1 MAALARAAPSF
12 SEDRIGWLVNEA
24 EERRACADS
33 NFLRGNR
40 ACVARIAGIGSRLL
54 TGDFNSGE
62 SRFFATRSLHVVMWR
77 VRFLKGLERRIL
89 GDYEWVN

>member
-1 MAALARAAPSF
+1 MAALARAVPSF

-62 SRFFATRSLHVVMWR
+62 SRFFATRSLHVVGAAGTI
-77 VRFLKGLERRIL
+77 FERIGAAYFGRL
-89 GDYEWVN
+89 